1 MRRASVKI
9 VGGCVLAAY
18 LVLNASAWAGIY
30 SQVVGAD
37 DPVAYWRLGESSSSQ
52 TAVNSATGLVAL
64 APPPTE
70 PIRLAWA
77 WVQRA

>member
-1 MRRASVKI
+1 MGVGLFSEDFVMRRASVKI

-37 DPVAYWRLGESSSSQ
+37 DPVAYWRLGRIEQ
-52 TAVNSATGLVAL
+52 FTNG
-64 APPPTE
+64 
-70 PIRLAWA
+70 R
-77 WVQRA
+77 Q